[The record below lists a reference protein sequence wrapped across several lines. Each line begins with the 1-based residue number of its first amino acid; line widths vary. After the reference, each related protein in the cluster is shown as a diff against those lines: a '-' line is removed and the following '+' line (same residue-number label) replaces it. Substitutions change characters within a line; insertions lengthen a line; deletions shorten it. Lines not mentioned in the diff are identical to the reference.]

1 MTCALQDKYEREARR
16 MWDVFYKVN
25 TDKFFKARSTL
36 PPFPY
41 KSDPLLS
48 PAPYEPDAHL
58 SLSLS
63 LSRHHPL
70 PCRPRSRTRCVA
82 FSTLVPAERGTS
94 PPAPRPAGPLEPFSR
109 CRLNHFRGSRA
120 AAPLRRDA
128 AVLRAAAGDRVARA
142 PD

>member
-1 MTCALQDKYEREARR
+1 VTCALQDKYEREARR

-58 SLSLS
+58 S
-63 LSRHHPL
+63 
-70 PCRPRSRTRCVA
+70 PCPS
-82 FSTLVPAERGTS
+82 FPPSSS
-94 PPAPRPAGPLEPFSR
+94 PPCP
-109 CRLNHFRGSRA
+109 CTCKGSA
-120 AAPLRRDA
+120 L
-128 AVLRAAAGDRVARA
+128 
-142 PD
+142 